1 MKNKKT
7 YISPKIE
14 SFELDREISLVMASV
29 PGDAGPP
36 GGDFGAAPSSTPD
49 YPSTLNSDSPFGS
62 TTPDYDNL

>member
-1 MKNKKT
+1 MKIKKT

-29 PGDAGPP
+29 PTDPP
-36 GGDFGAAPSSTPD
+36 DTGWEAAPTSTPE
-49 YPSTLNSDSPFGS
+49 YPSSLSSDSPFGG